1 MAEHAAKYVQHVRRG
16 SIPALARMTTRGSPH
31 GHGPAPPGSKLSG
44 ESGAGGVTGQRF
56 RRLKLRSVF
65 DRCGVN
71 DTSKAAAVQPWTTC
85 MTQPIHIAAAQYPIE
100 RFADLRGYAGKLGR
114 WVGEAARA
122 GAQLLVFPEY
132 GAMEYAGAAGADAET
147 LAGSLAAA
155 ADGMAQMVEV
165 HADLARK
172 HGIYILSASGPCRS
186 AGGIYTNR
194 ARLFAP
200 SGEHGVQDKLIMTP
214 FEQSWGISSGH
225 DLTVFE
231 TALGRI
237 GIAICYDSEFP
248 LLVHALCAAGADIIL
263 IPSCTEFIS
272 GYHRVRTAALARAL
286 ENTCVTVQSP
296 TVGDAPWSPA
306 VDHNRGAAG
315 IFVPAEKGLSDT
327 GVLAEGAPGI
337 TQWVHAK
344 VDLARL
350 HALRTGGEM
359 RNVQDWRRQPGVAAA
374 QPSVARVRLD

>member
-1 MAEHAAKYVQHVRRG
+1 
-16 SIPALARMTTRGSPH
+16 MTDI
-31 GHGPAPPGSKLSG
+31 L
-44 ESGAGGVTGQRF
+44 
-56 RRLKLRSVF
+56 
-65 DRCGVN
+65 
-71 DTSKAAAVQPWTTC
+71 
-85 MTQPIHIAAAQYPIE
+85 HIAAAQYPIE
-100 RFADLRGYAGKLGR
+100 RFESLQSYADKLGR
-114 WVGEAARA
+114 WVGEAAQT

-132 GAMEYAGAAGADAET
+132 GAMEYAGAAGTD
-147 LAGSLAAA
+147 AGSLAGSMAAA
-155 ADGMAQMVEV
+155 ADAMTRMVEV
-165 HADLARK
+165 HADLARQHK
-172 HGIYILSASGPCRS
+172 VHILAASGPCRG

-200 SGEHGVQDKLIMTP
+200 SGQHGAQDKLIMTP
-214 FEQSWGISSGH
+214 FEQTWGIRGGR

-248 LLVHALCAAGADIIL
+248 LLVHALCAAGADIVL

-306 VDHNRGAAG
+306 VDHNSGAAG

-327 GVLAEGAPGI
+327 GILAEGVPGI

-344 VDLARL
+344 VDLAHLRD
-350 HALRTGGEM
+350 LRTGGEM
-359 RNVQDWRRQPGVAAA
+359 RNVMDWHRQPGLADT
-374 QPSVARVRLD
+374 QPTVARMRLD